1 MTMNKLKPGMYLKL
15 FHGFES
21 DEARNEAENWGAQ
34 GPTIGPL
41 LWSHQT
47 YNAHIT
53 LGFPV
58 YAKSLE
64 DFLEGKKDIE
74 IIRWDGRDLNN
85 DRQYHTIWLNIK
97 DDCIHFDGMFYGDW
111 EFVYVE

>member
-1 MTMNKLKPGMYLKL
+1 MFTSEKLKPGMYLKL

-21 DEARNEAENWGAQ
+21 DEARNAAEDWGAK

-47 YNAHIT
+47 YNSHIT
-53 LGFPV
+53 LGIHPLAFDIK
-58 YAKSLE
+58 A
-64 DFLEGKKDIE
+64 FLEGKKNFEFTAWKGLDQAENAECTLWLDI
-74 IIRWDGRDLNN
+74 I
-85 DRQYHTIWLNIK
+85 

-111 EFVYVE
+111 EFVYVS

>member
-1 MTMNKLKPGMYLKL
+1 MFEPEKLRPGMYLKL

-21 DEARNEAENWGAQ
+21 DEARNEAQEWGEQ

-53 LGFPV
+53 LGIDPDNFDK
-58 YAKSLE
+58 A
-64 DFLEGKKDIE
+64 FLKDKKDFE
-74 IIRWDGRDLNN
+74 VVEQDVL
-85 DRQYHTIWLNIK
+85 WLNIK
-97 DDCIHFDGMFYGDW
+97 DDCIHFNGMFYGDW
-111 EFVYVE
+111 EFVHVK